1 MELAEKYIYAV
12 YEEKSFS
19 NAAKKLYITQS
30 SLSATVKKHESKLGF
45 LVFDR
50 SKSPIELTQEG
61 KIFID
66 YLEEITQNE
75 NAMKERIRSITSPH
89 FQHLAVGGTSFFSHH
104 TLIKACK
111 KFHSLYP
118 EVNVQLDIGEANYAS
133 TMFDRL
139 DTGQLQLV
147 IGFDIDK
154 HKYSSVVLTDEMY
167 AVAIRKDL
175 LKEEKLLP
183 YALTREEILSHNIP
197 DEKIITDY
205 SLFEN
210 TEFIKINSTGVLW
223 RDMSSFL
230 SHCPTSPCY
239 ITNCRNID
247 YIYKMMLSGLGCVPT
262 TDTVIAS
269 HPENKDVLYFI
280 PKLAK
285 PSRQAMVTYR
295 ADIPLHKCAKDFI
308 DVLQEIT

>member
-19 NAAKKLYITQS
+19 KAAKKLYITQS
-30 SLSATVKKHESKLGF
+30 SLSATVKKPENKLGF

-50 SKSPIELTQEG
+50 SKSPVELTREG

-66 YLEEITQNE
+66 YLEEINQNE
-75 NAMKERIRSITSPH
+75 NAMKERIRSISNPH
-89 FQHLAVGGTSFFSHH
+89 IEHLAVGGTSFFSHH
-104 TLIKACK
+104 ILPKACK

-118 EVNVQLDIGEANYAS
+118 NIKIQLDIGEANLAS

-154 HKYSSVVLTDEMY
+154 PKYNSVTLTDERY
-167 AVAIRKDL
+167 VLAIRKDI
-175 LKEEKLLP
+175 LKEGKLLP
-183 YALTREEILSHNIP
+183 YTLTRKEILSKNIP

-210 TEFIKINSTGVLW
+210 TDFLKINSTGVLW
-223 RDMSSFL
+223 QDMSKFL
-230 SHCPTSPCY
+230 SQCPSSPCY

-247 YIYKMMLSGLGCVPT
+247 YIYKMMLLGLGCAPT
-262 TDTVIAS
+262 TDTVIKA
-269 HPENKDVLYFI
+269 HPENKDVLYFAV
-280 PKLAK
+280 KLAK
-285 PSRQAMVTYR
+285 PSRQAMVVYR
-295 ADIPLHKCAKDFI
+295 NDIPLPKCAQDFI
-308 DVLQEIT
+308 SVLHEIV

>member
-19 NAAKKLYITQS
+19 KAAKKLYITQS
-30 SLSATVKKHESKLGF
+30 SLSATVKKHENKLGF

-66 YLEEITQNE
+66 YLEEINQNE
-75 NAMKERIRSITSPH
+75 NAMKERIRSISSPH
-89 FQHLAVGGTSFFSHH
+89 FEHLAVGGTSFFSHH
-104 TLIKACK
+104 ILPNACK

-118 EVNVQLDIGEANYAS
+118 NIRIQLDIGEANYAS
-133 TMFDRL
+133 TMYDRL

-147 IGFDIDK
+147 LGFDIDK
-154 HKYSSVVLTDEMY
+154 TKYTSVPLTDERYMV
-167 AVAIRKDL
+167 AVRRDL
-175 LKEEKLLP
+175 LKDERLLP
-183 YALTREEILSHNIP
+183 YALTRKEVLSRNVP

-210 TEFIKINSTGVLW
+210 TEFLKIKSTGVLW
-223 RDMSSFL
+223 QDMSKFL
-230 SHCPTSPCY
+230 SQCPSSPCY

-247 YIYKMMLSGLGCVPT
+247 YIYKMMLLGLGCAPT
-262 TDTVIAS
+262 TDTVVKA

-280 PKLAK
+280 VKLAK
-285 PSRQAMVTYR
+285 PSRQAMVVYR
-295 ADIPLHKCAKDFI
+295 NDIPLPKCAQDFI
-308 DVLQEIT
+308 SILKEII